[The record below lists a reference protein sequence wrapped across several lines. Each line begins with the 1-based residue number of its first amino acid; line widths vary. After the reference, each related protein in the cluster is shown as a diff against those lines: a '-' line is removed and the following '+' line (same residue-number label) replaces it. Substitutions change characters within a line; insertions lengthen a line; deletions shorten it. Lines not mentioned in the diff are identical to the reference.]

1 MPADGVERTVFTV
14 LFNVLTGVAF
24 AFIAA
29 AAALITRLPLNP
41 QTGLMWGLAG
51 FATFML
57 APSAGLPPQLPG
69 MPGGD
74 LASAQAWWWAAVA
87 ATAGG
92 IALIALTRHFAWK
105 AAAIALIALP
115 HVIGAPQAD
124 GHQRRSG
131 RLANA
136 FAANAI
142 AASAVFWIVLGVSL
156 GYLLTRQGHPG
167 GGPRMRKIPA
177 TVVTGFLG
185 AGKTTII
192 RNLLAQANGR
202 RIALIVNEFGDVGV
216 DGEILKGL
224 RARGVRRGRHHRT
237 GQRLHLLHRG
247 RRFRAHHGKAP
258 GPRRSAG
265 AHRHRNLG
273 ACPAA
278 APGAGLQ
285 LARGAPA

>member
-1 MPADGVERTVFTV
+1 MIRRVLLAAILAGIAAGLVMSAVQQWRVVPLIIQAETYEEAHHHHDEDEAWMPADGVERAVFTV

-92 IALIALTRHFAWK
+92 IGLIALTRRFAWK
-105 AAAIALIALP
+105 VAAIALIALP

-124 GHQRRSG
+124 ATSAVPAG
-131 RLANA
+131 LANA

-142 AASAVFWIVLGVSL
+142 AVSAVFWIVLGVSL
-156 GYLLTRQGHPG
+156 GYLLTRQE
-167 GGPRMRKIPA
+167 
-177 TVVTGFLG
+177 
-185 AGKTTII
+185 KT
-192 RNLLAQANGR
+192 Q
-202 RIALIVNEFGDVGV
+202 E
-216 DGEILKGL
+216 
-224 RARGVRRGRHHRT
+224 
-237 GQRLHLLHRG
+237 
-247 RRFRAHHGKAP
+247 AH
-258 GPRRSAG
+258 
-265 AHRHRNLG
+265 
-273 ACPAA
+273 
-278 APGAGLQ
+278 
-285 LARGAPA
+285 